1 MVDFHILSI
10 EGFFAG
16 TSVPVNKS
24 LLTIFMAAK
33 YAEQSGHG
41 VPTIVD
47 KYGRSA
53 FSFADGMIKVTIP
66 LEFEREEII
75 NRVNKE
81 KVKNNLT
88 DNQKH
93 VYEYMSS
100 NIVGNLQEVA
110 DAVGLSLGGVKKICA
125 KLQEYGLLER
135 KGSKRDGMWV
145 TR

>member
-1 MVDFHILSI
+1 
-10 EGFFAG
+10 
-16 TSVPVNKS
+16 
-24 LLTIFMAAK
+24 MAAK

>member
-1 MVDFHILSI
+1 M
-10 EGFFAG
+10 
-16 TSVPVNKS
+16 N
-24 LLTIFMAAK
+24 
-33 YAEQSGHG
+33 
-41 VPTIVD
+41 
-47 KYGRSA
+47 
-53 FSFADGMIKVTIP
+53 
-66 LEFEREEII
+66 FEHEEII
-75 NRVNKE
+75 NRTNKDN
-81 KVKNNLT
+81 VKNNLT

>member
-1 MVDFHILSI
+1 MVDFHILFLLKGSLQ
-10 EGFFAG
+10 EPC
-16 TSVPVNKS
+16 VPVNKS

-88 DNQKH
+88 DNQKTC
-93 VYEYMSS
+93 
-100 NIVGNLQEVA
+100 L
-110 DAVGLSLGGVKKICA
+110 
-125 KLQEYGLLER
+125 
-135 KGSKRDGMWV
+135 
-145 TR
+145 